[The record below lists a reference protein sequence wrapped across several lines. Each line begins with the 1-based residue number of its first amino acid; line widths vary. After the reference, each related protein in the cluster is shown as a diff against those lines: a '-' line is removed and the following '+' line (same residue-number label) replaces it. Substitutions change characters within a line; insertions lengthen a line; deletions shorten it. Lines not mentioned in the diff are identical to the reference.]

1 MTRHLLALSA
11 LCAAGLAWLPSVP
24 AVAAPEEIQVYQD
37 DSVAA
42 GHFGLDLH
50 NSYVVSGART
60 SDYSGGVPPNHQY
73 RITPEFYYGLT
84 PNIELGLYVL
94 ADRDASGRTAVGGEK
109 VRIKYIAPR
118 PEGRDWYWGV
128 NLEVGRVGARYDQ
141 IPWNTE
147 LKGIF
152 GWRRGRWDVAVN
164 ANVDAALSGRKP
176 PPPSLE
182 ITTKVGYRV
191 APDLSFGV
199 ESFNTLGD
207 RRNFGRLDQNE
218 QTIYAVSDLKVHGF
232 DLNLGVGR
240 GLTAPTDHW
249 VVKAV
254 IGVPLP

>member
-1 MTRHLLALSA
+1 MTSYPNALRACFAASLL
-11 LCAAGLAWLPSVP
+11 WLPSLP
-24 AVAAPEEIQVYQD
+24 AASAPEEIQVYQD
-37 DSVAA
+37 DSVGA
-42 GHFGLDLH
+42 GRFGLDLH
-50 NSYVVSGART
+50 NSYVVSGAQIA
-60 SDYSGGVPPNHQY
+60 DYSGGVAPNHQY
-73 RITPEFYYGLT
+73 RLTPEFYYGLT
-84 PNIELGLYVL
+84 STIELGLYVL
-94 ADRDASGRTAVGGEK
+94 SDRDASGRTAIGGEK

-141 IPWNTE
+141 NPWNTE
-147 LKGIF
+147 LKGIW

-182 ITTKVGYRV
+182 ITTKVGYRT

-199 ESFNTLGD
+199 ETFDTLGD
-207 RRNFGRLDQNE
+207 RRNFGRFSQNE
-218 QTIYAVSDLKVHGF
+218 QAIYAVSDFKLRGF

-240 GLTAPTDHW
+240 GLTAPSDHW

>member
-1 MTRHLLALSA
+1 MTRYAMA
-11 LCAAGLAWLPSVP
+11 MRAFFAASLVWLPSVP
-24 AVAAPEEIQVYQD
+24 ALAAPEEIQVYQD

-50 NSYVVSGART
+50 TSNVVSGART
-60 SDYSGGVPPNHQY
+60 ADYAGGVGSNHQY
-73 RITPEFYYGLT
+73 RLTPEFYYGLT

-94 ADRDASGRTAVGGEK
+94 ADRDASGNTAIGGEK

-128 NLEVGRVGARYDQ
+128 NLKVGRVGARYDPN
-141 IPWNTE
+141 PWNTE

-152 GWRRGRWDVAVN
+152 GWRRGRWDVAAN

-182 ITTKVGYRV
+182 LTTKIGYRA

-199 ESFNTLGD
+199 ETFNTLGD
-207 RRNFGRLDQNE
+207 RRNFGRFSQNE
-218 QTIYAVSDLKVHGF
+218 QSIYAVTDFKLRGF

-240 GLTAPTDHW
+240 GLTAPADHW

-254 IGVPLP
+254 IAVPLP